1 MHCFPCSGNIP
12 SVGSGIGSVLKR
24 PSRRHRHSKGVGS
37 QFLKNGG
44 VTPLR
49 PKRYQIVVQK
59 EKVPDKAEHKQ
70 DKCHCK
76 TVKWA

>member
-1 MHCFPCSGNIP
+1 MHCY
-12 SVGSGIGSVLKR
+12 SVFWKYSERRWRIGSVLKR
-24 PSRRHRHSKGVGS
+24 PSRRHRQSKGVGS

-59 EKVPDKAEHKQ
+59 GKVPVKAEHKQ